1 MVTWKAFSLAL
12 TLMILTV
19 FLASELNV
27 GLVPF

>member
-19 FLASELNV
+19 ILASELNV
-27 GLVPF
+27 GFAPF

>member
-19 FLASELNV
+19 VLASELNGSV
-27 GLVPF
+27 APF